1 MTQKELMNSIVNDL
15 AAIKLGMPANDMSK
29 LETRI
34 DSVQSQLQSDI
45 QELEGEM
52 KEELK
57 SIKTDISAIKNTLLN
72 PEDGQVVKTN
82 QNTAFRRK
90 WEQNETIIQDQ
101 KTEIEDLKRWKG
113 GVTKAL
119 WIIFGS
125 IIALIIKTLFQI
137 DVNN

>member
-1 MTQKELMNSIVNDL
+1 MTQKELMNLVVSDL
-15 AAIKLGMPANDMSK
+15 AALKQGMPANDVSK
-29 LETRI
+29 IEARI
-34 DSVQSQLQSDI
+34 DKVQDQLQSDI

-90 WEQNETIIQDQ
+90 WEQNENIIQSQ
-101 KTEIEDLKRWKG
+101 KTELDDLKRWKG

-137 DVNN
+137 DVNS

>member
-1 MTQKELMNSIVNDL
+1 MTQKELMNLVVSDL
-15 AAIKLGMPANDMSK
+15 AALKQGMPANDVSK
-29 LETRI
+29 IEVRI
-34 DSVQSQLQSDI
+34 DKVQDQLQSDI

-90 WEQNETIIQDQ
+90 WEQNENIIQSQ
-101 KTEIEDLKRWKG
+101 KTELDDLKRWKG

-125 IIALIIKTLFQI
+125 IIALVIKTLFQI
-137 DVNN
+137 DVNS

>member
-125 IIALIIKTLFQI
+125 IIALVIKTLFQI
-137 DVNN
+137 DVNQ

>member
-1 MTQKELMNSIVNDL
+1 MTQKELMNLVVSDL
-15 AAIKLGMPANDMSK
+15 AALKQGMPANDVSK
-29 LETRI
+29 IEVRI
-34 DSVQSQLQSDI
+34 DKVQDQLQSDI

-90 WEQNETIIQDQ
+90 WEQNETVIQDQ

-137 DVNN
+137 DVNS

>member
-1 MTQKELMNSIVNDL
+1 MTQKELMNLVVSDL
-15 AAIKLGMPANDMSK
+15 AALKQGMPANDISK
-29 LETRI
+29 LEIRI
-34 DSVQSQLQSDI
+34 DKVQEQLHSDI
-45 QELEGEM
+45 QDLEGEM
-52 KEELK
+52 KDELK
-57 SIKTDISAIKNTLLN
+57 DIKADISAIKNTLLN

-90 WEQNETIIQDQ
+90 WEQNETVIQDQ
-101 KTEIEDLKRWKG
+101 KTELEDLKRWKG

-137 DVNN
+137 DVNQ

>member
-1 MTQKELMNSIVNDL
+1 MTQKELMNIVVSDL
-15 AAIKLGMPANDMSK
+15 AALKQGMPANDISK

-34 DSVQSQLQSDI
+34 DKVQDQLQSDI

-52 KEELK
+52 KDELK
-57 SIKTDISAIKNTLLN
+57 DIKSDISAIKNTLLN

-90 WEQNETIIQDQ
+90 WEQNETIIQGQ
-101 KTEIEDLKRWKG
+101 KAEFEDLKRWKG

-125 IIALIIKTLFQI
+125 IIALFIKTIFQI
-137 DVNN
+137 DVNQ

>member
-1 MTQKELMNSIVNDL
+1 MTQKELMNLVVSDL
-15 AAIKLGMPANDMSK
+15 AALKQGMPANDVSK
-29 LETRI
+29 IEARI
-34 DSVQSQLQSDI
+34 DKVQDQLQSDI

-90 WEQNETIIQDQ
+90 WEQNENIIQSQ
-101 KTEIEDLKRWKG
+101 KTELDDLKRWKG

-137 DVNN
+137 DVNG

>member
-1 MTQKELMNSIVNDL
+1 MTQKELMNLVVSDL
-15 AAIKLGMPANDMSK
+15 AALKQGMPANDVSK
-29 LETRI
+29 IEVRI
-34 DSVQSQLQSDI
+34 DKVQAQLQSDI

-90 WEQNETIIQDQ
+90 WEQNETIIQGQ
-101 KTEIEDLKRWKG
+101 KTELEDLKRWKG

-125 IIALIIKTLFQI
+125 IIALVIKTLFQI
-137 DVNN
+137 DVNQ

>member
-1 MTQKELMNSIVNDL
+1 MTQKELMNIVLDNL
-15 AAIKLGMPANDMSK
+15 AALKQDMPTNDISK
-29 LETRI
+29 IEVRI
-34 DSVQSQLQSDI
+34 DKVQDQLQSDI

-90 WEQNETIIQDQ
+90 WEQNENIIQSQ
-101 KTEIEDLKRWKG
+101 KTELDDLKRWKG

-137 DVNN
+137 DVNG